1 MERVAIIGA
10 GPGGLAT
17 ARYLKSQGFAPQI
30 FESHK
35 TAGGQWDYTNP
46 NSGVWPQMVTN
57 TYLEATRFS
66 DLEYPEGTPLFPH
79 NSIVLQ
85 HFRDYADMFGLLED
99 ARFGC
104 TLTHLERVEGGYFLH
119 FDSADGAFAETFS
132 KVVIATGRYNKP
144 MIPDIAGLD
153 GFEGDVVHTFNYKDP
168 HKFRGQNVVV
178 AGGSISALEIASDL
192 SMLGANK
199 VYLAQRRQRYVF
211 PKMVKG
217 VPLEYYMFTYAGAQ
231 VLADG
236 TPEEMLAM
244 GKAGAAEYA
253 GDPSRYGTPPV
264 NPDFKKAG
272 GTGSQHYLNLV
283 AEGRVTPVPWF
294 AEVEGRIARMTD
306 GQELNVDAI
315 LIGTGFYLNL
325 PFLSDEIAEMLNV
338 TGKGLDLHQF
348 TFHPDL
354 PGLAIIG
361 QWSQQGSYPTVLEQQ
376 ARYVAYAWGGLLDE
390 TEADRRAG
398 VKACAEEGHHLDYRN
413 QNEMALRFARLCGTD
428 PLGSRDEAFDEMVK
442 ACATTSLLYR
452 MTGPDAFKD
461 GPARLAGQLQ
471 RYGPPKQV

>member
-1 MERVAIIGA
+1 MEKIAIIGA

-30 FESHK
+30 FESHSA
-35 TAGGQWDYTNP
+35 AGGQWDYSNP

-79 NSIVLQ
+79 NTTVLQ
-85 HFRDYADMFGLLED
+85 HFRDFAAKFDLLDNTCFGY
-99 ARFGC
+99 
-104 TLTHLERVEGGYFLH
+104 TLTHLERMEGGYLLT
-119 FDSADGAFAETFS
+119 FDTKDGAISEAFP
-132 KVVIATGRYNKP
+132 KVVVATGRYNKP
-144 MIPDIAGLD
+144 KIPDIVGLD
-153 GFEGDVVHTFNYKDP
+153 SFEGEVVHTFDYKDP
-168 HKFRGQNVVV
+168 HRFQGKTVVV

-192 SMLGANK
+192 SMLGARK

-217 VPLEYYMFTYAGAQ
+217 VPLEYHVFTYDAALT
-231 VLADG
+231 LADG
-236 TPEEMLAM
+236 TPGEMLEM
-244 GKAGAAEYA
+244 GKANAANLA

-264 NPDFKKAG
+264 NPDFEKAG
-272 GTGSQHYLNLV
+272 ATGSQHYLNLV

-294 AEVEGRIARMTD
+294 DEITTRTARMTD
-306 GQELNVDAI
+306 GKEIEVDAI
-315 LIGTGFYLNL
+315 VIGTGFHLNL
-325 PFLSDEIAEMLNV
+325 PFLSDDIAATLNI
-338 TGKGLDLHQF
+338 TDKGLDLHQF

-354 PGLAIIG
+354 PGLAIVG

-376 ARYVAYAWGGLLDE
+376 ARYVAYTWGGLLDE
-390 TEADRRAG
+390 TEADWRGG
-398 VKACAEEGHHLDYRN
+398 VQACADERHHTDYRN

-428 PLGSRDEAFDEMVK
+428 PLGAKDEAFDAVIK

-452 MTGPDAFKD
+452 MAGPDALAD
-461 GPARLAGQLQ
+461 GPARLEEQLQ
-471 RYGPPKQV
+471 RYGPPQQA